1 MTTPVPPAAPR
12 RAEADTDVPPCADC
26 IADSAGGLTFDVTE
40 TFGGTGNGEPG
51 AALLVL
57 RRREGHEEVRLPL
70 TPAGD
75 GRLRA
80 ALPSSVALPEG
91 RWDAF
96 AQPAGGEPRRLAP
109 GVNDLRSL
117 VARVPGGALGHVAVR
132 IPYTTRKGHLTVR
145 SWLRAPHAEVVELLR
160 GQRGLGVRGRVY
172 GVALAP
178 DAYAE
183 VCGRDATGTRVRAEV
198 VREQAEFAFTVA
210 YDALRPGVWDLWLRP
225 AGESGPRV
233 RLARLLD
240 DIADKKSVLLQP
252 RAVVRTPHGPLAAGP
267 YYTRDNDLS
276 VTVTSVEPAPAAE
289 TGPAAGTP
297 AAARTSTAAD

>member
-1 MTTPVPPAAPR
+1 MMTPVPRAARR
-12 RAEADTDVPPCADC
+12 RADADTAVPPCADC
-26 IADSAGGLTFDVTE
+26 IADSAGGLTFDVTD
-40 TFGGTGNGEPG
+40 TGEPG

-57 RRREGHEEVRLPL
+57 RRRGAHEEVRLPL

-80 ALPSSVALPEG
+80 ALPSSVPLPEG

-96 AQPAGGEPRRLAP
+96 AQVAGGEPRRLAP

-117 VARVPGGALGHVAVR
+117 VARVPSGALGHVAVR
-132 IPYTTRKGHLTVR
+132 IPYAAGFPAPPGQERPSPRPGRLTVR
-145 SWLRAPHAEVVELLR
+145 SWLRAPHAEAVELGR
-160 GQRGLGVRGRVY
+160 GERGLGIRGRVY
-172 GVALAP
+172 GVGLAP

-183 VCGRDATGTRVRAEV
+183 VCHRDVPGALVRAEV
-198 VREQAEFAFTVA
+198 AVDQTEFGFTVA

-233 RLARLLD
+233 RVARLLD
-240 DIADKKSVLLQP
+240 DIADKKTVLLHP
-252 RAVVRTPHGPLAAGP
+252 RTTVRTPHGPLTAGP

-276 VTVTSVEPAPAAE
+276 VTVTPA
-289 TGPAAGTP
+289 
-297 AAARTSTAAD
+297 D